1 MIEMRMTKY
10 SQFAGLLS
18 LALFGIALPAAAQT
32 TIFQETFNNGN
43 ATAAGQ
49 PIIVDTYTSPSGI
62 TYTGA
67 TNWLSKCNGLVTSPS
82 APVNSAPGTANCSN
96 DAASW
101 WGSGLAQRGVG
112 LYTTNAASGAWFA
125 FTAAQRTLADQ
136 SISITAYTSGAAA
149 FPVGEVILQNVQP
162 IAFPAGAVPPGG
174 SGRFVTFQFVGGA
187 TNCDVG
193 HPLVTVNLNGTQ
205 LGGTIDLCTSP
216 ASNVRT
222 YGGIPMRSGFVSPN
236 AAANTVR
243 VGNYT
248 PTGTGSALVMGGG
261 LTFAM
266 INRQASGGGNDWA
279 WDNFTALDV
288 SPSVVK
294 TVDIAS
300 NYVGQLK
307 RLTFTVTN
315 TNGDNGPKAG
325 WGFTDTLPGNA
336 VIAPTPNATT
346 TCGAGT
352 TMTANAGDG
361 TFTVAGGNLAGGVPG
376 AAATTCTIS
385 LNVVSNTPGTFT
397 NTNASYTSS
406 LGLNIPNQSVPMTWV
421 ANTVTVTK
429 ISNGGTGTFNFS
441 GSNGI
446 AGHSIATTADGGA
459 GTQGAQQTLVLASTT
474 GTTTLTE
481 AAAAGWQVTGT
492 PSCTVNGATLAGTS
506 YNAGTQTL
514 TLPTLPL
521 VAGAGRNVV
530 CVFTNARVATTLA
543 VTKVSNGGTGT
554 FGFSGN
560 NGIAA
565 HSITTTAAGT
575 PGTVGAQQLL
585 TASGTATAI
594 SEDAPPAGWVL
605 SNAAC
610 TVTPPNGTA
619 APAAGTFD
627 SATRTFNLTV
637 ADTAGGNAI
646 ACTFTNDRLPVLT
659 LAKTVVNDN
668 GGAAVDTAWTLTAT
682 GPATISGTEGQ
693 AGITAAAV
701 PVGTYT
707 LSETGGPA
715 GYALTGW
722 ACTNGVTVDASN
734 QIALAL
740 GQTTVCTATNDD
752 QPARLTLRKTVT
764 NDNGGAAVNTAWTLT
779 ATGPTNLSGA
789 HGAAAVTNV
798 AVNPGAYTLA
808 ETNGPAGYAATGA
821 YSCVVNGAAAVVG
834 NNLTLAAGDNATCTI
849 TNDDQP
855 AQLTLRKAV
864 TNDNGGAAVN
874 TAWTL
879 TATGPT
885 NLSGAH
891 GAAAV
896 TNAAVNPG
904 TYTLAEANGPAGY
917 AATGAYSCVVNGA
930 AAVVGNSLTLAAG
943 DNATCTITNDDQP
956 AQLTLRKTV
965 TNDNGGA
972 AVNTAWTLTA
982 TGPTNLSGAHGAAAV
997 TNAAVNPGA
1006 YTLAE
1011 SNGPVGYAATGA
1023 YSCVVNGG
1031 AAVVGNNLT
1040 LAGGE
1045 NAVCTIT
1052 NDDQPARLT
1061 LRKTVVNNNGGTAT
1075 AAAWTLTAAGPT
1087 NLSGAHGSAAVTNA
1101 AVAVGA
1107 YTLGE
1112 TGGPGGYAASQ
1123 YSCVL
1128 NGAAAVAGNSLTLG
1142 LGDNAVCTITNDDMA
1157 TQLRITKVTEGGTGT
1172 FGFRILVASG
1182 ALFNQ
1187 SITTTAAGI
1196 PGTTGPTL
1204 QDNSLNNSG
1213 MVVQEFVPPA
1223 GFVLRTASCTVT
1235 RPDGTTAPAGTFSA
1249 AGRSVNLSAADGA
1262 RGNQIAC
1269 TFVNQRPPT
1278 VRVTKVS
1285 NGGTGTFPF
1294 GGSNGIANHSITTTA
1309 DGGTGT
1315 QGTVQTLAAVD
1326 TATALTETVP
1336 AGWLLTGAACTVT
1349 PAGGSA
1355 APAAGA
1361 FDPATA
1367 TFNLTAADTAVG
1379 NAIACTFT
1387 NQRQSSLQLAKA
1399 WAAGSIAGDQVTI
1412 GATTGGSNNTVSFGA
1427 TAPTAADSGAAVI
1440 VNVGDSITLPA
1451 ETGANLANYTTT
1463 VACSG
1468 GHTLSGS
1475 DGQQSNTLTITSGAA
1490 AVCTYTNTPRT
1501 ATLQLAKAWAAGSTA
1516 GHQISI
1522 GATTGGT
1529 NNTAAFNA
1537 TAPNAANSG
1546 AAVLVTI
1553 GDTITLPAEAG
1564 TNAANYTTT
1573 LECSGGHTLS
1583 GTNGQQSNTLTIT
1596 GTNAAVCTYTNT
1608 LRTTDLSITK
1618 TNTPANGPSDQAGD
1632 TVVAGANTTYRLVV
1646 TNNAAADVTGAVVR
1660 DTPQAGLNCPAG
1672 NAVTCSGA
1680 ACPGTAITVGD
1691 LANGVSLGLLAA
1703 GESATLEFSCTVQ

>member
-1 MIEMRMTKY
+1 MTKY

-18 LALFGIALPAAAQT
+18 LALSGIALPAAAQT
-32 TIFQETFNNGN
+32 VIFQETFDNGNVVGPTFATRDIPAYIGPAPLNMTYTADPSWNGTIGCNGIVGAWASPAADANAAASCVGAGSPQPLRIWGSAQINLLALGAFNAGRPDGFVPTVDN
-43 ATAAGQ
+43 ATA
-49 PIIVDTYTSPSGI
+49 
-62 TYTGA
+62 
-67 TNWLSKCNGLVTSPS
+67 
-82 APVNSAPGTANCSN
+82 
-96 DAASW
+96 
-101 WGSGLAQRGVG
+101 
-112 LYTTNAASGAWFA
+112 TNAEKQNIG
-125 FTAAQRTLADQ
+125 L
-136 SISITAYTSGAAA
+136 TAYTNGDPGAPNTIMQNATPIP
-149 FPVGEVILQNVQP
+149 FPGV
-162 IAFPAGAVPPGG
+162 PAGG
-174 SGRFVTFQFVGGA
+174 SGRFISFRFTAAVVNCGGGNA
-187 TNCDVG
+187 S
-193 HPLVTVNLNGTQ
+193 PLVVVNLNGTQ
-205 LGGTIDLCTSP
+205 IGSQMNLCAPPAGSRGYNVSARPDSP
-216 ASNVRT
+216 VVA
-222 YGGIPMRSGFVSPN
+222 GF
-236 AAANTVR
+236 TLQVR
-243 VGNYT
+243 VSNYI
-248 PTGTGSALVMGGG
+248 PTGAGSAPLITGGG

-266 INRQASGGGNDWA
+266 INQQPLGGGNDWA
-279 WDNFTALDV
+279 FDNFAAIDV
-288 SPSVVK
+288 SPSVTK
-294 TVDIAS
+294 AVDIAS
-300 NYVGQLK
+300 NHVGQVK

-315 TNGDNGPKAG
+315 TSGDNNAKVG
-325 WGFTDTLPGNA
+325 WGFTDTLPTNV

-346 TCGAGT
+346 TCGTGT
-352 TMTANAGDG
+352 TLTATAGAT
-361 TFTVAGGNLAGGVPG
+361 TFSVAGGNLPAGTPGGNVPG

-385 LNVVSNTPGTFT
+385 VNVVSNTLGTFT
-397 NTNASYTSS
+397 NTQANYTSS
-406 LGLNIPNQSVPMTWV
+406 TGLNIPNQSVPMTWV

-459 GTQGAQQTLVLASTT
+459 GTQGARQTLVLASTT

-594 SEDAPPAGWVL
+594 SEDAPPAGWAL

-627 SATRTFNLTV
+627 SATRTFNLTA

-734 QIALAL
+734 RIVLAL

-752 QPARLTLRKTVT
+752 QPARLTLRKT
-764 NDNGGAAVNTAWTLT
+764 
-779 ATGPTNLSGA
+779 
-789 HGAAAVTNV
+789 
-798 AVNPGAYTLA
+798 
-808 ETNGPAGYAATGA
+808 
-821 YSCVVNGAAAVVG
+821 
-834 NNLTLAAGDNATCTI
+834 
-849 TNDDQP
+849 
-855 AQLTLRKAV
+855 V

-930 AAVVGNSLTLAAG
+930 AAVVGNNLTLAAG
-943 DNATCTITNDDQP
+943 DTATCTITNDDQP
-956 AQLTLRKTV
+956 AQLTLRKAV

-982 TGPTNLSGAHGAAAV
+982 TGPTNLSGTHGAAAV

-1040 LAGGE
+1040 LAGGD

-1187 SITTTAAGI
+1187 SITTTAAGT

-1213 MVVQEFVPPA
+1213 MVVQETVPPA

-1285 NGGTGTFPF
+1285 NGGTGTFQF

-1315 QGTVQTLAAVD
+1315 QGAVQTLAAVD

-1336 AGWLLTGAACTVT
+1336 AGWLLAGAACTVT

-1361 FDPATA
+1361 FDPATS
-1367 TFNLTAADTAVG
+1367 TFNLAAADTAVG

-1412 GATTGGSNNTVSFGA
+1412 GATTGGSNNTASFGA

-1475 DGQQSNTLTITSGAA
+1475 DGQQSNTLTITSGTA

-1564 TNAANYTTT
+1564 PDVGNYGTVLTCT
-1573 LECSGGHTLS
+1573 GGHELV
-1583 GTNGQQSNTLTIT
+1583 GTNGQEADNTLTIT
-1596 GTNAAVCTYTNT
+1596 STNPAVCTYTNT

-1632 TVVAGANTTYRLVV
+1632 TLVAGATTTYQLEV
-1646 TNNAAADVTGAVVR
+1646 TLHDSVSVTGAVVR
-1660 DTPQAGLNCPAG
+1660 DTPAAGLNCPAS
-1672 NAVTCSGA
+1672 NPVTCSGPSG
-1680 ACPGTAITVGD
+1680 CPSIAITVGD
-1691 LANGVSLGLLAA
+1691 LASGVTLDTLLP
-1703 GESATLEFSCTVQ
+1703 SIPVTLEFSCTVQ